1 MKKFYIYSFGC
12 KVNRYETELIS
23 QKLKSG
29 DYEIADTPQEADAI
43 IFNSCSVT
51 NNADKECLYLIRK
64 SLKLPQ
70 KPQIILTGCLAINKF
85 QELKKL
91 FPSIEVISDKKTL
104 YLQPDNQSII
114 SFENHH
120 RAFIKIQD
128 GCNSFCSY
136 CIVPYIRSQM
146 WSKQPE
152 AVLSEIENLVKN
164 GYSEIVLTGI
174 HIGKY
179 EGGIAPLIEKIVKIP
194 LDFRIRISSIE
205 INEIND
211 YLLSL
216 MKDYENKICS
226 HLHIPLQSGSGGI
239 LKLMNRQYAS
249 AVFENKIQK
258 IAAMFKNIAI
268 TTDIIAGFPSETN
281 AQHKETCD
289 FIKRNPFSRLHIFR
303 YSDRSGAKAS
313 NFKNKVPPQE
323 IKARSKELLGID
335 KSKRKDFL
343 TANTGSTRKAVSI
356 SPNASLTDNYITI
369 SNAAYQKGIFDIKIE

>member
-23 QKLKSG
+23 QKFKSG
-29 DYEIADTPQEADAI
+29 DYAIADTPQEADTI

-51 NNADKECLYLIRK
+51 NNADKECLYLLRK

-70 KPQIILTGCLAINKF
+70 KPQIILTGCLAINKS
-85 QELKKL
+85 QALKAL
-91 FPSIEVISDKKTL
+91 FPNIEIVSDKKSL

-114 SFENHH
+114 SFENRS

-136 CIVPYIRSQM
+136 CIIPYIRNQM
-146 WSKQPE
+146 WSKQPK
-152 AVLSEIENLVKN
+152 AVFNEIENLVQN

-179 EGGIAPLIEKIVKIP
+179 DGGLAPLIEKIVKIP

-211 YLLSL
+211 SLLSL
-216 MKDYENKICS
+216 MRDYENKICS
-226 HLHIPLQSGSGGI
+226 HLHIPLQSGSDGI
-239 LKLMNRQYAS
+239 LKLMNRQYTS
-249 AVFENKIQK
+249 AAFETKIQK
-258 IAAMFKNIAI
+258 IASMFKNIAI
-268 TTDIIAGFPSETN
+268 TTDIISGFPSETP
-281 AQHKETCD
+281 AQHQGTCN

-313 NFKNKVPPQE
+313 NLKNKVPPQE
-323 IKARSKELLGID
+323 IKSRSKELLEID
-335 KSKRKDFL
+335 AAKRKDFL
-343 TANTGSTRKAVSI
+343 TANAGSTRKAVSI
-356 SPNASLTDNYITI
+356 AQTQSLTDNYITLQTQ
-369 SNAAYQKGIFDIKIE
+369 SPPKGIFDIKI